1 MPALPRPGLRPPAG
15 GALLSTLG
23 GAFTAVAYPLLI
35 LGLTGS
41 PAKAGLVSAARIVG
55 APLLILPAGI
65 AADRLDRR
73 WIMLA
78 ADAVRALAVGSIA
91 LLVALHPV
99 FWPLP
104 ILAFVEGAGE
114 AFFAA
119 CSGGALRS
127 VVPPDRLPEAI
138 SVQTGRTASSG
149 SPARPSAA
157 RSSASA
163 APSRSPPTPPPTSS
177 RSPRSP
183 RCARRSRSTASQKR
197 GASAS
202 GSPRAWRF

>member
-1 MPALPRPGLRPPAG
+1 MPALRHNRDFVLLQAG
-15 GALLSTLG
+15 QLLSTLG
-23 GAFTAVAYPLLI
+23 GSFTAVAYPLLI

-65 AADRLDRR
+65 AADRFDRR

-78 ADAVRALAVGSIA
+78 ADALRALAVGSIA
-91 LLVALHPV
+91 VLVALHPV

-104 ILAFVEGAGE
+104 LLAFVEGAGE

-127 VVPPDRLPEAI
+127 VVQPDQLPDAI
-138 SVQTGRTASSG
+138 SVQTGR
-149 SPARPSAA
+149 AA
-157 RSSASA
+157 VVGIAG
-163 APSRSPPTPPPTSS
+163 PPVG
-177 RSPRSP
+177 
-183 RCARRSRSTASQKR
+183 
-197 GASAS
+197 GALF
-202 GSPRAWRF
+202 GVGRAVPF